1 LINPPDY
8 SLHNVDFLKYC
19 PNIECIYFY
28 NDRINDY
35 TWLNYLINLK
45 YLYADEPIGELNVSH
60 FKSLE
65 ELQVNDSKLLVGMN
79 ECHNLKFLHLTKY
92 KPKSKNLMGL
102 SNLSQLTILKL
113 YMPNVTS
120 LEGIQNL
127 KRLNDFEIY
136 RATKLESIG
145 ELEELKNTLRK
156 LAIETCKNILDIES
170 TACLQNL

>member
-1 LINPPDY
+1 
-8 SLHNVDFLKYC
+8 
-19 PNIECIYFY
+19 
-28 NDRINDY
+28 
-35 TWLNYLINLK
+35 
-45 YLYADEPIGELNVSH
+45 
-60 FKSLE
+60 
-65 ELQVNDSKLLVGMN
+65 
-79 ECHNLKFLHLTKY
+79 
-92 KPKSKNLMGL
+92 MGL